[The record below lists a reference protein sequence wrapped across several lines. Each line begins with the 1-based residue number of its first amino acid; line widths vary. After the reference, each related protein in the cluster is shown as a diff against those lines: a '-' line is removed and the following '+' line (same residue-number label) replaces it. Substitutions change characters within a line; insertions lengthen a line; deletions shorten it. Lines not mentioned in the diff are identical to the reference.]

1 MSNFDVQQAVQ
12 AYGAWDAAL
21 RGGDVRGQARAEW
34 FLNRLAVR
42 VGLTRAQL
50 LAVVEE
56 SAGVVI
62 N

>member
-1 MSNFDVQQAVQ
+1 MSDFDVAQAVR

-34 FLNRLAVR
+34 FLDRLAVR
-42 VGLTRAQL
+42 VGITRASL
-50 LAVVEE
+50 LAMVEE

>member
-1 MSNFDVQQAVQ
+1 MTNFDVTQAVA

-21 RGGDVRGQARAEW
+21 RGGDVRGQDRAEW

-42 VGLTRAQL
+42 VGVTRSQL
-50 LAVVEE
+50 LAMVEE